1 MLRRLFSKPSAPAAA
16 PAVDPNLTTLSIR
29 KFVDAAPTPQAAIDV
44 FAGRWASSFPD
55 LDPPVQ
61 AGDVPHFTIDHRP
74 RQAAAMLGD
83 AQGRLDGYRILEL
96 GPLEGG
102 HTYQLERLGAEV
114 TAIEGNAEA
123 YLKCLVAK
131 ELTGMRSRFLLG
143 NFTKHLQGQGADAW
157 DMIFASGV
165 LYHMV
170 RPLELIALICR
181 AAPRAYLW
189 THYYDPERSEG
200 FAGAM
205 DDHNGFTAEHF
216 QKHYGDRSHG
226 RFWGGLAEAQ
236 RYLKADDIVAA
247 FRAFGHDRVEVLE
260 TNLEHPHGPCFT
272 LATSRS
278 T

>member
-1 MLRRLFSKPSAPAAA
+1 MLRRLFPKKSDPPPPAPA
-16 PAVDPNLTTLSIR
+16 PDPDTAVLSIR
-29 KFVDAAPTPQAAIDV
+29 KFVDEAPGPQAAIDI

-55 LDPPVQ
+55 LDPPVT
-61 AGDVPHFTIDHRP
+61 AGGVPHFTVDHRP
-74 RQAAAMLGD
+74 RQTAATLG
-83 AQGRLDGYRILEL
+83 AGRLDGVRILEL

-102 HTYQLERLGAEV
+102 HTYQLEGLGADV

-131 ELTGMRSRFLLG
+131 ELLGMRSRFLLG
-143 NFTKHLQGQGADAW
+143 NFVTHLQAQPADAW
-157 DMIFASGV
+157 DLIFASGV

-189 THYYDPERSEG
+189 THYYDPERNEG
-200 FAGAM
+200 FVGAM
-205 DDHNGFTAEHF
+205 DSHESVTAEHF
-216 QKHYGDRSHG
+216 QKDYGDRSHG
-226 RFWGGLAEAQ
+226 RFWGGLASAS

-278 T
+278 S